1 MDPIESACLIM
12 TTWRRDDLDA
22 AQRLWGDS
30 RVMRYLD
37 SRGALSREQVAERL
51 QQEIDRQEQFGVQY
65 WKVILKETSAAI
77 GCCGLR
83 PYDVE
88 NRVYELGFHFM
99 SEHWGR
105 GFASEA
111 ARAVIRHAFESMK
124 VPKLFAAH
132 HPQNA
137 ASAAVLKKLGFRRI
151 GDEFYAPTC
160 NYHPC
165 YELNPTDLA

>member
-1 MDPIESACLIM
+1 M
-12 TTWRRDDLDA
+12 

-37 SRGALSREQVAERL
+37 SRGAFSREQVAERL
-51 QQEIDRQEQFGVQY
+51 QQEIDRQEQYGVEY
-65 WKVILKETSAAI
+65 WKVILKGTGAAM

-83 PYDVE
+83 PHDIE

-99 SEHWGR
+99 SEHWG
-105 GFASEA
+105 GGYATEA
-111 ARAVIRHAFESMK
+111 GGAVIHHAFETMR

-132 HPQNA
+132 HPQNP
-137 ASAAVLKKLGFRRI
+137 ASAAVLKKLGFRRT

-165 YELNPTDLA
+165 YELTPAHLA